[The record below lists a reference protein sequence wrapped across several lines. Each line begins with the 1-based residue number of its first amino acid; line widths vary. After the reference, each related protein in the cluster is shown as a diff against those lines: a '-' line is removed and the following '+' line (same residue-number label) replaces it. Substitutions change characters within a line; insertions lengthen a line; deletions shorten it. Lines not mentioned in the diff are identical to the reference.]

1 MTLQSSGQISIKDIA
16 TEFGHLNYSLGNYRR
31 VQSIAGS
38 GLGNLPVDEGIPTS
52 GQISLSDFYG
62 KRLNIVV
69 DCFSGGEETTTN
81 VKNEKWNNNL
91 TTVIGNFGKSRKEGG
106 SKIIVAVNKTFKSE
120 KNKPVTK
127 CALRTGTWN
136 STAQIVVEVAGSGK
150 IYGAGGNGGRGGWN
164 SGRINYN
171 TTPPSDPQVPGAPGG
186 EGGGALGVE
195 SNGTVVNVRS
205 GGLILAGGGGG
216 GGGGGQR
223 ETSGW
228 GARDGSGGGGGG
240 GLGFPPG
247 VGGAGG
253 VQSNAGQPGNDGKAI
268 TSIGAVTSVGP
279 YKPGYYRKV
288 RSNTPGRSNEG
299 GNNDASFEVSINGSG
314 NITSVTIARRFTKEG
329 SSYYARGTRFGGQNY
344 EVGQTVILVSDADNP
359 FSGDGYSTTNVSF
372 NITAIGGGF
381 AGKGGENGGQA
392 YGARGGNGGDYG
404 ATGNDGLNGNVFDR
418 HGAASPYGIGGAGGA
433 AGGAIRRAA
442 GTSFTIGTNN
452 GTITGSTNQTGVQ

>member
-164 SGRINYN
+164 SGRRDSNGN
-171 TTPPSDPQVPGAPGG
+171 DAQVPGAPGG

-253 VQSNAGQPGNDGKAI
+253 GQQAAGRRGRDGKAI
-268 TSIGAVTSVGP
+268 SSIGSVTSTNGA
-279 YKPGYYRKV
+279 YSAGNYRDV
-288 RSNTPGRSNEG
+288 PSSTSGRANEG
-299 GNNDASFEVSINGSG
+299 GFKDAFFDVNVNGSG
-314 NITSVTIARRFTKEG
+314 NITSVTIARPRTEG
-329 SSYYARGTRFGGQNY
+329 FVRQTYYGGQNY
-344 EVGQTVILVSDADNP
+344 EVGQTVIL
-359 FSGDGYSTTNVSF
+359 SGSSLGGATPANDVSF
-372 NITAIGGGF
+372 NITAIGGGNG
-381 AGKGGENGGQA
+381 GKGGENVGQA
-392 YGARGGNGGDYG
+392 YGAVGGTGGNYG
-404 ATGNDGLNGNVFDR
+404 ATGDAGRAGNAFDR
-418 HGAASPYGIGGAGGA
+418 HGAAAPYGIGGAGGA